1 MLYAATNT
9 VNNQMHQSIQCV
21 MINILTLL
29 LLLLSLSL
37 SLLSMINVD
46 ISQYKGVYSD
56 QVTVYHKVC
65 CMQ

>member
-1 MLYAATNT
+1 
-9 VNNQMHQSIQCV
+9 MHQSIQCV